1 MFVLLSCARN
11 HSRYWEYNIEN
22 KNEKKKQKENQTKP
36 SLQSHGVTVKWGIQ
50 STNELCNMLDEWS
63 ED

>member
-1 MFVLLSCARN
+1 MHFYHVPGTVLDTGST
-11 HSRYWEYNIEN
+11 IV
-22 KNEKKKQKENQTKP
+22 KTKMKKQKENQTKP
-36 SLQSHGVTVKWGIQ
+36 SLHSHGVTVKWGIQ